1 VCVHRRRACV
11 NVNAYTCA
19 YMYNPSLSRSLHIQ
33 TGCWGV
39 EKSSRFAVCLQ
50 EHNTQARPH
59 LHCPKRMGTFRID
72 ECNVLRPRSSVLTV
86 DRSLDRGVR
95 PRGCCKKE
103 TERQGGR
110 EGGRE
115 GEEEGDGK
123 GRREGEREGG
133 REIECVD
140 KKQGECAKQGTSSNG
155 SVCHGD
161 NHECLRE
168 GRLRG
173 PRGRSREPAAPIVR
187 GAAIACSCTRC
198 KAA

>member
-110 EGGRE
+110 ERGRE
-115 GEEEGDGK
+115 GGK
-123 GRREGEREGG
+123 LSASTKNRESVRNRERARMGACATEIITSVCGRGAYEAPAAG
-133 REIECVD
+133 RESLLH
-140 KKQGECAKQGTSSNG
+140 Q
-155 SVCHGD
+155 
-161 NHECLRE
+161 
-168 GRLRG
+168 
-173 PRGRSREPAAPIVR
+173 
-187 GAAIACSCTRC
+187 
-198 KAA
+198 